1 MTTAAIQT
9 QEIMERA
16 SRLERRLLEYA
27 SGRVIAKYLSILIA
41 QRERMDAVQ
50 RRISKEIHNSQIIRP
65 NRHSLSGKKIYS
77 LMYFV
82 LDTLKHY
89 DSIFCNITG
98 NWVAD

>member
-41 QRERMDAVQ
+41 HKERMDAVQ

-65 NRHSLSGKKIYS
+65 NRHSLSGKEEN
-77 LMYFV
+77 
-82 LDTLKHY
+82 T
-89 DSIFCNITG
+89 
-98 NWVAD
+98 